1 MTKNHDPDEM
11 PVDEWRHRK
20 RRFSP
25 SEQGPTT
32 ICFARLCIYAD
43 HCPNKTAHPRRI
55 PQSSCARYWP
65 EDLRPQPTFS
75 TNTRTLIEQITAGGS
90 KARGRA
96 RSCVAVTH

>member
-1 MTKNHDPDEM
+1 MPKNHDPDEM

-43 HCPNKTAHPRRI
+43 HCPNRTAHPRRI
-55 PQSSCARYWP
+55 PLSSCARYWP
-65 EDLRPQPTFS
+65 EGLRPQHTVS
-75 TNTRTLIEQITAGGS
+75 AHALALIEHVTSEGS
-90 KARGRA
+90 SARGK
-96 RSCVAVTH
+96 